1 MKQKKQIVNNRIL
14 KAVVLICFL
23 VVAGVSVFAG
33 GYLYLSDKE
42 ADKQTEE
49 AIAAKDEAITKE
61 AGAVMA
67 QKKFFGQ
74 SFSDESDGKKAIRVV
89 EVIPHEICSVFPYM
103 VDWKDVKS
111 YDEKTFLGYDGL
123 RYLTVKATAGGKNRH
138 QFSLTKD
145 GITRDYL
152 DNYNVNFIQEGN
164 WSWDIGIWRA
174 TEMDSDILGANGYFE
189 YVENGNA
196 KGLYSI
202 NLDKIV
208 KNSDKTAYGI
218 RYDVMAMKRQGA
230 QPKQGEWEVKN
241 ERYYWAKDYAETT
254 NYPTGEV
261 HQHTGFNYDLKFKP
275 DASGD
280 YRVKEVKLPDS
291 KPVNTGYEYV
301 AELAAGVDW
310 SGGYIYSKNGNYKVS
325 SKSSTKVIDPDTAD
339 LTGKYIRISNDNIDD
354 GSGLPGGYFRL
365 CTSED
370 NIQAGDTV
378 YSVTFSAVAGGGQ
391 GSYILN
397 PAEVHSKIE
406 LDRSQALKDILFQY
420 AGENKG
426 NYDVAFIYS
435 ESVSEGGASY
445 CCELAQVSN
454 GDGRYALTST
464 EESVDDL
471 YEKVGSGHG
480 DYSKVVTSIDCAGID
495 YKEYKINESYSIN
508 TIGYYDNTPLPGL
521 TTGCDPWGGEYGNWV
536 FHPIDSDKVN
546 GITKI
551 EEFENGQIP
560 KRIYV
565 YGQNRKNRFYAQNG
579 FENNEWFK
587 LLLYLSTEDESRPLA
602 YDDYANGTLTP
613 LEIKAKYEKDIEA
626 FDRAYRIEIV
636 QRTPEELTKS
646 DVEKADLIY
655 FGNSIGLPGLNETVW
670 NDLINTYG
678 IDLPS
683 YTSDSLKYTS
693 DLSADALMAIYDN
706 CLYER
711 TTALLFSAECIDEYS
726 GDGSN
731 VDTNLGKLGFL
742 TNLFKDPSDF
752 AYFIEG
758 YPEKNE
764 DYSTI
769 HKDNADVSA
778 YRQTI
783 GGGSGIGTVYNM
795 GTKIIAGDGTTQTGD
810 EIPPYRSNV
819 WKKEYFRVVEITLSE
834 SGVWELNSEYFN
846 GDGKYG
852 DNWGA
857 HSWWNFT
864 GKDVLAND
872 ITWYI
877 PRLTS
882 DIFDGFLN
890 TRNVWKILK
899 NKKSKEVSE
908 PVIVVTNADGSNISE
923 IESVTPVYYYY
934 VDAFAY
940 GGGNSDFDIDFR
952 VNWRPEEITQP
963 TALKKVTVTRENGS
977 VVFNQDSPKYK
988 TDYTC
993 NVAGDFIKD
1002 GVFDSDITSKEYTI
1016 TAVDA
1021 ADKTDTVIVR
1031 FMVRDSFML
1040 N

>member
-33 GYLYLSDKE
+33 GYLYLSDRE
-42 ADKQTEE
+42 AGKQTEE

-61 AGAVMA
+61 AGAVINEEKM
-67 QKKFFGQ
+67 FGQ
-74 SFSDESDGKKAIRVV
+74 SFSNVSDGKKPIRIV

-103 VDWKDVKS
+103 VDWGKEEA

-152 DNYNVNFIQEGN
+152 DNYNDVIEEGN
-164 WSWDIGIWRA
+164 WDKGIGAWRV

-189 YVENGNA
+189 YVENA

-218 RYDVMAMKRQGA
+218 RYDVMAMKRQGS
-230 QPKQGEWEVKN
+230 QSKQGEWEVKN
-241 ERYYWAKDYAETT
+241 ARYYWAKDYAQTAT
-254 NYPTGEV
+254 SYPTSEV
-261 HQHTGFNYDLKFKP
+261 KQHTGFNYDLKFKP
-275 DASGD
+275 DVSGD

-291 KPVNTGYEYV
+291 KSVNTGYEYV

-325 SKSSTKVIDPDTAD
+325 GKTSILVNDTTV
-339 LTGKYIRISNDNIDD
+339 LTGKYIRINNDNIDD
-354 GSGLPGGYFRL
+354 GSGLPAGYFRL

-378 YSVTFSAVAGGGQ
+378 YSVTFSVVAGGGQ

-397 PAEVHSKIE
+397 PAAVQSAMVSNKSE
-406 LDRSQALKDILFQY
+406 ALNNILFQY

-435 ESVSEGGASY
+435 ESGSGGGASY
-445 CCELAQVSN
+445 NCELLQVSN

-464 EESVDDL
+464 EESTDNL
-471 YEKVGSGHG
+471 YKKVGSGNG

-495 YKEYKINESYSIN
+495 YKKCTFKVNEWYSKIIE
-508 TIGYYDNTPLPGL
+508 TMGYYDKDLPGL
-521 TTGCDPWGGEYGNWV
+521 TTGCNEWGEVNGYWV
-536 FHPIDSDKVN
+536 FHPVSSDKVN

-560 KRIYV
+560 ERIYV
-565 YGQNRKNRFYAQNG
+565 YGQNRKKRFYAQNG

-670 NDLINTYG
+670 NGLINTYG

-693 DLSADALMAIYDN
+693 DLSAEALMALYDN
-706 CLYER
+706 CLYKR

-726 GDGSN
+726 GDGNN

-742 TNLFKDPSDF
+742 TNLFKNPSHF

-758 YPEKNE
+758 YPEKNK

-769 HKDNADVSA
+769 HRSNADVTA

-783 GGGSGIGTVYNM
+783 GGGSEIGTVYNQ
-795 GTKIIAGDGTTQTGD
+795 GTTIIAGDGTNTKTGD
-810 EIPPYRSNV
+810 KISPHRSNV
-819 WKKEYFRVVEITLSE
+819 WKKEYFRVVEITQSE
-834 SGVWELNSEYFN
+834 SGVWELNSKYKE
-846 GDGKYG
+846 GDGMYG

-864 GKDVLAND
+864 GKDVTEND
-872 ITWYI
+872 RTWYI
-877 PRLTS
+877 PKLTS

-899 NKKSKEVSE
+899 NKKSTETSE

-923 IESVTPVYYYY
+923 IETVTPVYYYY

-940 GGGNSDFDIDFR
+940 GVSNSDFDIDFR
-952 VNWRPEEITQP
+952 VNWRPEEIIKP
-963 TALKKVTVTRENGS
+963 TDLKKVTITRENGS
-977 VVFNQDSPKYK
+977 VVFNPDNPEYE

-1016 TAVDA
+1016 TAVDD